1 MTADPFAFLSNEMCH
16 FGGGAIPPAPP
27 SAVRCHTDQITI
39 SVKRQCHG
47 GEAVGVKFELETAEG
62 SV

>member
-16 FGGGAIPPAPP
+16 FGGGAIPPP

-47 GEAVGVKFELETAEG
+47 EEAAGVKFELETAEG